1 MEGCFIRPD
10 KYPLFQA
17 SELPVGSDGE
27 KMIDS
32 AYKCSRLGQ
41 NPARR
46 ILTSF
51 VRLITLLSRGQNEGR
66 LLQKNNDLLFS
77 FKAMPIIAGGRR

>member
-1 MEGCFIRPD
+1 MIKFD
-10 KYPLFQA
+10 KYPLFYA
-17 SELPVGSDGE
+17 SELRVGSDGE
-27 KMIDS
+27 KMIFS
-32 AYKCSRLGQ
+32 AYKCSWLGQ
-41 NPARR
+41 NPAQR

-77 FKAMPIIAGGRR
+77 F